1 MTYFPWSPDYS
12 VGIRL
17 IDNDHKDLVDTVN
30 DLHDAIQARQAEE
43 AVARALA
50 MLATYVQEHFAR
62 EEKLMADYG
71 YPGLAAH
78 KAQHG
83 ALRRRVHAIR
93 LVHASAPQ
101 RLDPGRLLAFLRD
114 WLVRHIL
121 QSDLEYVPYLTGE
134 TEPHRENQSADT
146 AGQTA
151 VGEIRAAETVK
162 IVLRVPAD
170 KVEVLRRCALL
181 LRKGGDPARNLEDLA
196 NPLDGMTLAEAL
208 TEIAPLL
215 RR

>member
-1 MTYFPWSPDYS
+1 MTYFPWSTDYS

-30 DLHDAIQARQAEE
+30 DLYDAIQARRADE

-50 MLATYVQEHFAR
+50 MLSTYVQEHFAR

-78 KAQHG
+78 KALHN

-93 LVHASAPQ
+93 MVHASDPQ
-101 RLDPGRLLAFLRD
+101 RLESAKLLAFLRD
-114 WLVRHIL
+114 WLVHHIL
-121 QSDLEYVPYLTGE
+121 ESDLDYVPYLTGE
-134 TEPHRENQSADT
+134 AEPQGESQSADT
-146 AGQTA
+146 AGQAT

-181 LRKGGDPARNLEDLA
+181 LRKGGDQARNLEDLA

-208 TEIAPLL
+208 TEIAPML
-215 RR
+215 RH